1 MSSYYD
7 NELVSHIKKIK
18 IGDVTIISQIDN
30 ITELMM
36 ENFQF
41 KNGRVCFTEKQNK
54 KYIMSS
60 SSLISCD
67 VISFINELI
76 QENIFELNEKI
87 IYIGDSL
94 TENGYEFYVHDLL
107 KIIPYL
113 MNDIPQHHY
122 FVSDDATKLIYVSFE
137 NEIYFGECNLS
148 KAEL

>member
-7 NELVSHIKKIK
+7 NELVSHMKTIK

-54 KYIMSS
+54 KYIMYS

-94 TENGYEFYVHDLL
+94 TENVY
-107 KIIPYL
+107 
-113 MNDIPQHHY
+113 
-122 FVSDDATKLIYVSFE
+122 
-137 NEIYFGECNLS
+137 
-148 KAEL
+148 